1 MLAFLESLTGEVPE
15 WAGRP
20 PHLPPAGSEGL
31 PETQPTGRLR
41 RGLRRETVVLSGD

>member
-15 WAGRP
+15 WAGRA

-31 PETQPTGRLR
+31 PETQPLEDSVEAFVERPWC
-41 RGLRRETVVLSGD
+41 